1 MPRSNGDGK
10 APGRPNDLWEA
21 HARQLLRD
29 LMYGARAESWKEMAR
44 RLEAV
49 GVAVDPK
56 VLANKV
62 NRGRFSVVLLLQC
75 MAALKVE
82 AVQGLWSEFPPPV
95 GPDQH
100 TIDGG
105 ASRKPPA

>member
-10 APGRPNDLWEA
+10 GPGRPNDLWEA

-29 LMYGARAESWKEMAR
+29 LMYGARAESWKDLSR

-49 GVAVDPK
+49 GVAVEPK

-62 NRGRFSVVLLLQC
+62 NRGRFPVTLLLQV
-75 MAALKVE
+75 MAALNVKAVE
-82 AVQGLWSEFPPPV
+82 GLWTEFPPPFR
-95 GPDQH
+95 PDQRAG
-100 TIDGG
+100 DG
-105 ASRKPPA
+105 SKW